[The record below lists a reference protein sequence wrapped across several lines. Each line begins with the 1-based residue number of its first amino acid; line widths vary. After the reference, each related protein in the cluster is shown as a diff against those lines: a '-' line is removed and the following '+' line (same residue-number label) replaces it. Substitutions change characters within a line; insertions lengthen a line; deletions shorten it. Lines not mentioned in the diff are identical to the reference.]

1 MFRIEA
7 VRGRSLQMKAI
18 GKASLLLASALGAG
32 IVLAQSV
39 ERDGKVVSKP
49 SPTVA
54 QASTTAPIQ
63 TAQAGGAAGGAATG
77 GAVAA
82 ETIGLGTV
90 IVVGAAVAAIAIAT
104 DPSETTT
111 HH

>member
-1 MFRIEA
+1 
-7 VRGRSLQMKAI
+7 MKAI
-18 GKASLLLASALGAG
+18 GKASLLLACTLGAG
-32 IVLAQSV
+32 VAMAQSV

-49 SPTVA
+49 TQAVA
-54 QASTTAPIQ
+54 QASSTAPIQ
-63 TAQAGGAAGGAATG
+63 TAQAGGASGGAATG

-90 IVVGAAVAAIAIAT
+90 VVVGVAVAAIAIAA